1 MKDNIVVITGAK
13 GGLGTYVTNAFLA
26 ASAKVIGISRSI
38 KNSDFDHD
46 NFSAISSD
54 ITNSAAAN
62 EVVQQVLKEF
72 GRIDV
77 LAHIA
82 GGFAFSLV
90 HEIDDATWNN
100 SRDINLTS
108 ALNMFRAVLPAM
120 RQARFGR
127 IVAVGSTGMLAPH
140 IGFGAYTPFKAALG
154 ALVQTVALENAD
166 YGITAN
172 MVSPDTMDTAAN
184 RAAMPDVDP
193 KTWVQPAAVAQAIFD
208 LANDATGR
216 TNGTFVPIYP
226 CKT

>member
-1 MKDNIVVITGAK
+1 MKDKVVVITGAK
-13 GGLGTYVTNAFLA
+13 GGLGTFVTNKFLA

-38 KNSDFDHD
+38 KSSDFSSG
-46 NFSAISSD
+46 NFAAISSD
-54 ITNSAAAN
+54 ITNSAAAS
-62 EVVQQVLKEF
+62 EVAQQVLKRF

-90 HEIDDATWNN
+90 HDIDDATWNN
-100 SRDINLTS
+100 SRDTNLTS

-120 RQARFGR
+120 RQANFGR
-127 IVAVGSTGMLAPH
+127 IVAVGSTGMLTPH
-140 IGFGAYTPFKAALG
+140 AGFGAYTPFKAALG

-172 MVSPDTMDTAAN
+172 MVLPDTMDTPAN

-193 KTWVQPAAVAQAIFD
+193 KTWVQPADVAQAIFD
-208 LANDATGR
+208 LANDRTGR
-216 TNGTFVPIYP
+216 TNGSFIPIYP
-226 CKT
+226 RKS

>member
-62 EVVQQVLKEF
+62 EVVQQVLNQF

-100 SRDINLTS
+100 SRDI
-108 ALNMFRAVLPAM
+108 
-120 RQARFGR
+120 
-127 IVAVGSTGMLAPH
+127 
-140 IGFGAYTPFKAALG
+140 
-154 ALVQTVALENAD
+154 
-166 YGITAN
+166 
-172 MVSPDTMDTAAN
+172 
-184 RAAMPDVDP
+184 
-193 KTWVQPAAVAQAIFD
+193 
-208 LANDATGR
+208 
-216 TNGTFVPIYP
+216 
-226 CKT
+226 